1 MPGKVKVR
9 VLAGRNL
16 PVMDRSSDTT
26 DAYVEVKLG
35 STTYKTD
42 VCRKSLHPQWDS
54 DWFRYEV
61 DDSEL
66 QDEPLQIR
74 LMDHDT
80 YSANDAIGKVYID
93 LNPLLLPPSSAT
105 ASFASSTANQHHL
118 NPANTDSSI
127 SNIHSAPGKAGGGSV
142 MSGWIPVF
150 DTMHG
155 IRGEVHVVVKVELFS
170 DFNKFRQSSC
180 GVQFFCS
187 GSIPE
192 GHVVSRLQGLVGEL
206 VVEGDPEHQW
216 IDKIRTP
223 RASNEARQALFFK
236 LSGELRR
243 RIGLKAIELGANAVL
258 GYQQSFDLE
267 GETGIVVRGIGTA
280 ATLVKLQAPPQM
292 QSHLH
297 SPSPSPSPSPAN
309 QVTSTTQQEPLEHS
323 ISSNSINH
331 NYSPQVTASPNSRR
345 KNQFVFFPT
354 PPSLS
359 RHHISSSISQFAFS
373 PGGNT
378 SKTRSGSPKHL
389 SVSGYG
395 VVRRCP
401 SVETLQKGCYSPNEQ
416 HSSESRK
423 GPAKSS
429 QFLQSRDKSNAEEN
443 LNEGDRKSKKKQGN
457 NVERPSFVG
466 RLKAV
471 KFLPKSVHGRLSRLW
486 SGGNTNSNSL
496 SQGTSYRRSVSD
508 SAGIGET
515 VGGHF
520 TKSDPIIDQ
529 DEFEADSMLF
539 VEKGVREDI
548 LLTKPSS
555 YPGTIFPTVT
565 PVEINIQSPGDT
577 VEALIDGTIDHDVCK
592 FTQLPILHSE
602 VNESEEESIIFP
614 RKLNPSLDDDSELP
628 VAGFVPSVS
637 NNGLY
642 DQPKIPLDSSEPLDI
657 PSPMQKEI
665 PGIALDSVEL
675 CQWDEKHPELISA
688 GEKTLDMPSND
699 PDVEKMLVLES
710 SYGGNPL
717 DPVLSKKPVAA
728 VHMGSMLYSCVADGR
743 RKRTLSVQKSAD
755 AYDSS
760 FATML
765 AFDDA
770 KDNPKMPAI
779 KPAKSDSFLAELKKE
794 PVILD
799 FSRVPHRLERKLYDE
814 DIIAQVCQLE
824 EIINRRS
831 MQSPRVRSY
840 SRASRDDEDFTV
852 DNDLKPPTLE
862 VSSWQEE
869 EENEKEDSS
878 LDLTYVDGHFYSNQ
892 SSSDEEDDSSS
903 CISYFDDGKTDEDII
918 EYEQDSLPTNKCFL
932 DTLAPTKLVKGCRKK
947 RSISGKLSPKPEKDI
962 SLNSKN
968 SKSSGDKL
976 VSPKNIIKDVHLKL
990 LPIRNKKSAKDKA
1003 SSGDD
1008 LSSKSPRKVTGELSC
1023 LASQTSLD
1031 SLDELCS
1038 DIPNQ
1043 SDIDQ
1048 NKQISEGIIDT
1059 LSKSKTDLTSSGK
1072 VEEIKSR
1079 VSFNRSPLSSPV
1091 SVRDEFSLPQRESDP
1106 SVGCI
1111 KTSKSSQSIELLTG
1125 GSRVHESCA
1134 GNSPLPSHASPSST
1148 SSTSTLQCLC
1158 RTPPVPGNPVPEKQG
1173 SSPPSSSCQ
1182 AKKTSG
1188 STTDSHPCLHR
1199 RSSDS
1204 DLSVTPKGS
1213 SGGICGS
1220 SKDSV
1225 GYGSQWC
1232 HQSGSY
1238 TAGYPYHPYYSH
1250 GPHWGMHHLPHLHHP
1265 LMGRIPNAGTN
1276 SGIAPD
1282 PLDMAEYPFLTMT
1295 SYPLGFILHLAGT
1308 VSARSV
1314 KLLSSGSD
1322 GGGGG
1327 SGGEEEAWE
1336 QRDAWWTEV
1345 RMEIRSHARALACDV
1360 VVAYSEKTSICDDVC
1375 VLSASGT
1382 AAVINPNYFYHGIG
1396 PEDGMRGVGT
1406 SHQCTTAHR
1415 ELMTSSLD
1423 RTDFER
1429 DKGVTLVASTTR
1441 TRNPS
1446 ESRESGEEK
1455 GVAGSVGGMA
1465 SSASPPQSQAPPP
1478 PPSSTSH
1485 HASGAVHFPSCSV
1498 CHIPYGPST
1507 VPFQISMAKCALC
1520 RRGCVPDVLLA
1531 TCEPPEGLA
1540 TIGVGSLIQAYA
1552 SRGRRGE
1559 GGYGGGGG
1567 GGGGGMGGGGV
1578 VNVGVGGGGSSRGEA
1593 SAKDISDGLPFLE
1606 YDLHRALANKLRLC
1620 GMNAVFGLKVEVRV
1634 GEKLLV
1640 AVATGTGA
1648 LVSALPKPTVPCV
1661 RPQASHQSGQI
1672 TGSQAALADALQ
1684 RNLEETVKRCRETFL
1699 LDPPKFTQEN
1709 TWPNGTGRSGNSDTD
1724 DSGEDEHQHSLP
1736 QLDLSAGNKDTCVL
1750 EVDDDEDAEAI
1761 ALLVA
1766 GPPLPPKGF
1775 HVAATERIPGLCYCL
1790 PLSATS
1796 ALSSSHGCQIPTCF
1810 SCLRPSPVLDP
1821 KAPLRV
1827 VRNLQMFSQVW
1838 RAKLSPPPAGSVL
1851 GSQYQSSSLSS
1862 SAAGIPQ
1869 VSHIGQG
1876 SATQPLSLGPPS
1888 TIALHFNRLLQ
1899 GVFFKLRKMSP
1910 CALANLTFRVDLPE
1924 PEEVQLYVVGMVL
1937 GLGERLPRRQR
1948 VHTSG
1953 GNSRDSARKADDS
1966 EMIFSLEEE
1975 EEAAL
1980 KENHQP
1986 PESSTPKATS
1996 VPSSKG
2002 CIPLMKEGGPTWA
2015 QWPLLGERHG
2025 IEVTPLSYIPGG
2037 HIQQYLGNLN
2047 FFFIRESTCI
2057 RESGGLSGFV
2067 HSFMTEVLCIVR
2079 AHARALGGNALV
2091 AFSIVECV
2099 LLHNPHKNQGQSLIN
2114 VSGDVVYASYE
2125 QD

>member
-309 QVTSTTQQEPLEHS
+309 QVTSTTQQEPLE
-323 ISSNSINH
+323 
-331 NYSPQVTASPNSRR
+331 
-345 KNQFVFFPT
+345 
-354 PPSLS
+354 
-359 RHHISSSISQFAFS
+359 
-373 PGGNT
+373 
-378 SKTRSGSPKHL
+378 
-389 SVSGYG
+389 
-395 VVRRCP
+395 
-401 SVETLQKGCYSPNEQ
+401 
-416 HSSESRK
+416 
-423 GPAKSS
+423 
-429 QFLQSRDKSNAEEN
+429 
-443 LNEGDRKSKKKQGN
+443 
-457 NVERPSFVG
+457 
-466 RLKAV
+466 
-471 KFLPKSVHGRLSRLW
+471 
-486 SGGNTNSNSL
+486 
-496 SQGTSYRRSVSD
+496 
-508 SAGIGET
+508 
-515 VGGHF
+515 
-520 TKSDPIIDQ
+520 
-529 DEFEADSMLF
+529 
-539 VEKGVREDI
+539 
-548 LLTKPSS
+548 
-555 YPGTIFPTVT
+555 
-565 PVEINIQSPGDT
+565 
-577 VEALIDGTIDHDVCK
+577 
-592 FTQLPILHSE
+592 
-602 VNESEEESIIFP
+602 
-614 RKLNPSLDDDSELP
+614 
-628 VAGFVPSVS
+628 
-637 NNGLY
+637 
-642 DQPKIPLDSSEPLDI
+642 
-657 PSPMQKEI
+657 
-665 PGIALDSVEL
+665 
-675 CQWDEKHPELISA
+675 
-688 GEKTLDMPSND
+688 
-699 PDVEKMLVLES
+699 
-710 SYGGNPL
+710 
-717 DPVLSKKPVAA
+717 
-728 VHMGSMLYSCVADGR
+728 
-743 RKRTLSVQKSAD
+743 
-755 AYDSS
+755 
-760 FATML
+760 
-765 AFDDA
+765 
-770 KDNPKMPAI
+770 
-779 KPAKSDSFLAELKKE
+779 
-794 PVILD
+794 
-799 FSRVPHRLERKLYDE
+799 
-814 DIIAQVCQLE
+814 
-824 EIINRRS
+824 
-831 MQSPRVRSY
+831 
-840 SRASRDDEDFTV
+840 
-852 DNDLKPPTLE
+852 
-862 VSSWQEE
+862 
-869 EENEKEDSS
+869 
-878 LDLTYVDGHFYSNQ
+878 
-892 SSSDEEDDSSS
+892 
-903 CISYFDDGKTDEDII
+903 
-918 EYEQDSLPTNKCFL
+918 
-932 DTLAPTKLVKGCRKK
+932 
-947 RSISGKLSPKPEKDI
+947 
-962 SLNSKN
+962 
-968 SKSSGDKL
+968 
-976 VSPKNIIKDVHLKL
+976 
-990 LPIRNKKSAKDKA
+990 
-1003 SSGDD
+1003 
-1008 LSSKSPRKVTGELSC
+1008 
-1023 LASQTSLD
+1023 
-1031 SLDELCS
+1031 
-1038 DIPNQ
+1038 
-1043 SDIDQ
+1043 
-1048 NKQISEGIIDT
+1048 
-1059 LSKSKTDLTSSGK
+1059 
-1072 VEEIKSR
+1072 
-1079 VSFNRSPLSSPV
+1079 
-1091 SVRDEFSLPQRESDP
+1091 
-1106 SVGCI
+1106 
-1111 KTSKSSQSIELLTG
+1111 
-1125 GSRVHESCA
+1125 
-1134 GNSPLPSHASPSST
+1134 
-1148 SSTSTLQCLC
+1148 
-1158 RTPPVPGNPVPEKQG
+1158 TPPVPGNPVPEKQG

-1204 DLSVTPKGS
+1204 DLSVTPKGTSSISGS

>member
-105 ASFASSTANQHHL
+105 ASFASSVNQHHL
-118 NPANTDSSI
+118 NPANPESSL
-127 SNIHSAPGKAGGGSV
+127 SNVHSAPGKTGSGTT
-142 MSGWIPVF
+142 MIGWIPVF

-155 IRGEVHVVVKVELFS
+155 IRGEVHVIVKVELFS

-192 GHVVSRLQGLVGEL
+192 GHLVSRLQGLVSEL

-280 ATLVKLQAPPQM
+280 ATLVKLQAPPPIQP
-292 QSHLH
+292 QLH

-309 QVTSTTQQEPLEHS
+309 QVSSNTNQEPLEHS

-331 NYSPQVTASPNSRR
+331 YSCPQVTTSPHARH
-345 KNQFVFFPT
+345 KNQFTFFPT
-354 PPSLS
+354 SPSLS
-359 RHHISSSISQFAFS
+359 QHHISSSVSQCAFS
-373 PGGNT
+373 PGGGN
-378 SKTRSGSPKHL
+378 SKVRSGSPKHL

-395 VVRRCP
+395 VIHHCQ
-401 SVETLQKGCYSPNEQ
+401 SVESLQKTLNSPRGSPRHNQ
-416 HSSESRK
+416 RK
-423 GPAKSS
+423 E
-429 QFLQSRDKSNAEEN
+429 RDNVEELVCDIEHKN
-443 LNEGDRKSKKKQGN
+443 KKKLGSN
-457 NVERPSFVG
+457 LERPGLVG

-471 KFLPKSVHGRLSRLW
+471 KFLPKSVHGKLCRLW
-486 SGGNTNSNSL
+486 SGGSGNSKSL
-496 SQGTSYRRSVSD
+496 SRSSSYRRSISD
-508 SAGIGET
+508 SADIGEP
-515 VGGHF
+515 GGFHF

-529 DEFEADSMLF
+529 EEFDSGSMLSEENS
-539 VEKGVREDI
+539 VKEDFLI
-548 LLTKPSS
+548 GKPSS
-555 YPGTIFPTVT
+555 YPGTIFKSVT
-565 PVEINIQSPGDT
+565 PVEINIQSPGESI
-577 VEALIDGTIDHDVCK
+577 EALIDESIDPNIGA
-592 FTQLPILHSE
+592 FTQIPLLHSE
-602 VNESEEESIIFP
+602 NASLEEQCISIHKNLNYSLGDEFTEYKGGLMHSSAKNNAIKTIDEYEESSNSVIEEFHVVTQKNENPARIIKRMGMCDLVQNACGNIGIKEKVTVTHP
-614 RKLNPSLDDDSELP
+614 ISPIVEGDSTPNSPVTLNPSTFTVNKQIVPTDSL
-628 VAGFVPSVS
+628 
-637 NNGLY
+637 
-642 DQPKIPLDSSEPLDI
+642 
-657 PSPMQKEI
+657 
-665 PGIALDSVEL
+665 
-675 CQWDEKHPELISA
+675 
-688 GEKTLDMPSND
+688 
-699 PDVEKMLVLES
+699 
-710 SYGGNPL
+710 
-717 DPVLSKKPVAA
+717 
-728 VHMGSMLYSCVADGR
+728 LYSSGKEAK
-743 RKRTLSVQKSAD
+743 RKRTLSVQKSVET
-755 AYDSS
+755 YDSS
-760 FATML
+760 FTPLL

-770 KDNPKMPAI
+770 KESLVMPAI
-779 KPAKSDSFLAELKKE
+779 KPAKSDSFIAEMKKE

-799 FSRVPHRLERKLYDE
+799 FSRVPFRLEQKVYDE
-814 DIIAQVCQLE
+814 DIIAQVCELE
-824 EIINRRS
+824 EMINRRN
-831 MQSPRVRSY
+831 MQSPRIRSY
-840 SRASRDDEDFTV
+840 SRTSRDDEEFTI
-852 DNDLKPPTLE
+852 DNELKPPTLE

-869 EENEKEDSS
+869 EEEDSC
-878 LDLTYVDGHFYSNQ
+878 LGLTYIDGHFYSNA

-903 CISYFDDGKTDEDII
+903 CISYLGDGKMDEDII
-918 EYEQDSLPTNKCFL
+918 EYDQDSVPRNKCFL
-932 DTLAPTKLVKGCRKK
+932 NTLAPTRFVKGCRKK
-947 RSISGKLSPKPEKDI
+947 RSVSSKHSPVMDREISST
-962 SLNSKN
+962 SKN
-968 SKSSGDKL
+968 LKIPVDKL
-976 VSPKNIIKDVHLKL
+976 ISHKNIIKDVQLKL
-990 LPIRNKKSAKDKA
+990 LPIKNKKSSKDKA
-1003 SSGDD
+1003 SSSDD
-1008 LSSKSPRKVTGELSC
+1008 LESKESKRLSSELSC
-1023 LASQTSLD
+1023 FVSQISLD
-1031 SLDELCS
+1031 SIETS
-1038 DIPNQ
+1038 AEKASNQ
-1043 SDIDQ
+1043 SAVSQHEELDDKTNNSNVVSKY
-1048 NKQISEGIIDT
+1048 NKKFSAV
-1059 LSKSKTDLTSSGK
+1059 GK
-1072 VEEIKSR
+1072 AEEVLNK
-1079 VSFNRSPLSSPV
+1079 VSFNCASLNNLVSGVKDDKLLS
-1091 SVRDEFSLPQRESDP
+1091 QRENDP
-1106 SVGCI
+1106 SVNSI
-1111 KTSKSSQSIELLTG
+1111 KSSTSVQGIEPLPRC
-1125 GSRVHESCA
+1125 SRMHESCA
-1134 GNSPLPSHASPSST
+1134 GNSPLPLHASPSST

-1158 RTPPVPGNPVPEKQG
+1158 RTPVPGNPVPEKAG
-1173 SSPPSSSCQ
+1173 SSPPSTSGQ
-1182 AKKTSG
+1182 TKKASG
-1188 STTDSHPCLHR
+1188 STSDSHPCLHR

-1204 DLSVTPKGS
+1204 DLSVTPKGTSSISGS
-1213 SGGICGS
+1213 SGGVCGS

-1225 GYGSQWC
+1225 GFGSQWC
-1232 HQSGSY
+1232 PQSGSY
-1238 TAGYPYHPYYSH
+1238 SAGGYSYHPYCTH
-1250 GPHWGMHHLPHLHHP
+1250 GPHWGVHHLPHLHHP
-1265 LMGRIPNAGTN
+1265 LMGRIQTGGTN
-1276 SGIAPD
+1276 TGIAPD

-1295 SYPLGFILHLAGT
+1295 SYPQGFILHLAGT

-1314 KLLSSGSD
+1314 KLLSSGGD

-1396 PEDGMRGVGT
+1396 PEDGMRGVGS
-1406 SHQCTTAHR
+1406 SHHCPPAHR

-1441 TRNPS
+1441 ARNPS
-1446 ESRESGEEK
+1446 ESREVGEDK
-1455 GVAGSVGGMA
+1455 AVVGSVGGMA
-1465 SSASPPQSQAPPP
+1465 SSASPPQSAAPPP
-1478 PPSSTSH
+1478 PSATH
-1485 HASGAVHFPSCSV
+1485 HCSGTVRFTSCSV

-1552 SRGRRGE
+1552 SRGRRG
-1559 GGYGGGGG
+1559 
-1567 GGGGGMGGGGV
+1567 
-1578 VNVGVGGGGSSRGEA
+1578 SSRGEA

-1640 AVATGTGA
+1640 AIATGTGV

-1661 RPQASHQSGQI
+1661 RPQSSHQSGQI

-1699 LDPPKFTQEN
+1699 LDPPKEN
-1709 TWPNGTGRSGNSDTD
+1709 AWANGTTRSGNSDTD

-1775 HVAATERIPGLCYCL
+1775 HVAGTERIPGLCYCL

-1796 ALSSSHGCQIPTCF
+1796 ALSSSHNCQFPSCST
-1810 SCLRPSPVLDP
+1810 CLRPPPIADP

-1851 GSQYQSSSLSS
+1851 GSHHLSSSLSS
-1862 SAAGIPQ
+1862 SASGVPQ
-1869 VSHIGQG
+1869 MSHLGQG
-1876 SATQPLSLGPPS
+1876 NTNQPLSLGPPS

-1899 GVFFKLRKMSP
+1899 GVFFKLRKMAP

-1924 PEEVQLYVVGMVL
+1924 PEEVQLYVVGMAL

-1953 GNSRDSARKADDS
+1953 GNSRDSTRKPDDS

-1975 EEAAL
+1975 EEAGI
-1980 KENHQP
+1980 KDNHLP
-1986 PESSTPKATS
+1986 PETSTPKPTS
-1996 VPSSKG
+1996 IPSTKG
-2002 CIPLMKEGGPTWA
+2002 WIPPVKEGGPTWA

-2114 VSGDVVYASYE
+2114 VSGDVVCASYE
-2125 QD
+2125 QE